1 MFVTLTARENEDVF
15 VTVVMVEWDASG
27 FAKSKQGS
35 GWTNETVPI
44 EAMDFHSLAKGLPR
58 QAIRVFCDAEDVRD
72 FDDGRCGR
80 IWIHRVQRVGECAPV
95 GRGNWLDAP
104 WVKIGWR

>member
-1 MFVTLTARENEDVF
+1 MLVPLAARQNQDVF
-15 VTVVMVEWDASG
+15 VTVVMVEWDPPG
-27 FAKSKQGS
+27 FAKSQQS
-35 GWTNETVPI
+35 GGWSNKAVSI
-44 EAMDFHSLAKGLPR
+44 EAMDFHSLAEGLPW

-104 WVKIGWR
+104 WVRN